1 MAADRGI
8 MAQDFRG
15 TERLPVELTTLLEGI
30 YAKSPALTYG
40 VSFEQFA
47 VILEEIGAKY
57 ISADAR
63 EKPGALG
70 DFFNSLRIDDLVLA
84 RACAAGS
91 DRAWETF
98 LSRFREKLYDIA
110 AYITKESSRELADSI
125 YADLYGTGQREG
137 RRISKLTSYTGRGS
151 LEGWLRTVIAQ
162 EYVNQYRRRRRLVSF
177 EEEAEAGT
185 QFPAAAVTPEAGL
198 PLDPRLEA
206 ATDEALTALSSEDRF
221 VLASYYLD
229 DKTLAEIARMLSVHE
244 STISR
249 KVDKLLK
256 SLRKQILAGLG
267 RRGMSRRQAEE
278 SLEVDIRDLRLN
290 IRKNLTQETRVQP
303 FSEGKAEVP
312 GGQ

>member
-1 MAADRGI
+1 MTADPGI
-8 MAQDFRG
+8 MVQDLRG
-15 TERLPVELTTLLEGI
+15 TARLPAELNSLLEGI

-57 ISADAR
+57 ISVDAR
-63 EKPGALG
+63 EKPGALR
-70 DFFNSLRIDDLVLA
+70 DFYNNLRIDDLVLA
-84 RACAAGS
+84 RACAAGN
-91 DRAWETF
+91 DRAWEAF
-98 LSRFREKLYDIA
+98 LSRFREKLYDVA

-125 YADLYGTGQREG
+125 YADLYGTALRDGQ
-137 RRISKLTSYTGRGS
+137 RISKLTSYTGRGS
-151 LEGWLRTVIAQ
+151 LEGWLRTIIAQ
-162 EYVNQYRRRRRLVSF
+162 EYVNQYRKRRRLVSF
-177 EEEAEAGT
+177 EEEVEAGT
-185 QFPAAAVTPEAGL
+185 AFAAPPAIPETEIT
-198 PLDPRLEA
+198 LDPRLEA
-206 ATDEALTALSSEDRF
+206 ATDEALTALSPEDRF

-229 DKTLAEIARMLSVHE
+229 DKTLAEIARMHSVHE

>member
-1 MAADRGI
+1 
-8 MAQDFRG
+8 MAQEFRG
-15 TERLPVELTTLLEGI
+15 TARLPAELNTLLEGI

-47 VILEEIGAKY
+47 AILEEIGTKY
-57 ISADAR
+57 VSADAR
-63 EKPGALG
+63 EKPDALR

-84 RACAAGS
+84 RACAAGN
-91 DRAWETF
+91 DRAWEAF

-110 AYITKESSRELADSI
+110 GYITKESSRELADSI
-125 YADLYGTGQREG
+125 YADLYGTALRDGERV
-137 RRISKLTSYTGRGS
+137 SKLTSYTGRGS
-151 LEGWLRTVIAQ
+151 LEGWLRTIIAQ
-162 EYVNQYRRRRRLVSF
+162 EYVNQYRKRRRLVSF
-177 EEEAEAGT
+177 EEEVEAGT
-185 QFPAAAVTPEAGL
+185 AFAAL
-198 PLDPRLEA
+198 PVIAETEITLDPRLEA
-206 ATDEALTALSSEDRF
+206 ATDEALTALSPEDRF

-229 DKTLAEIARMLSVHE
+229 DKTLAEVARLLSVHE

-256 SLRKQILAGLG
+256 SLRKQILAGLA

-290 IRKNLTQETRVQP
+290 IRKNLTQENRVQP

>member
-1 MAADRGI
+1 MAADPGI
-8 MAQDFRG
+8 MVQDLRG
-15 TERLPVELTTLLEGI
+15 TARLPAELNTLLEGI
-30 YAKSPALTYG
+30 YAKSPALIYG
-40 VSFEQFA
+40 ISLEQFTA
-47 VILEEIGAKY
+47 ILEGIGAKY
-57 ISADAR
+57 ISSGAQD
-63 EKPGALG
+63 KPGTLR

-91 DRAWETF
+91 DRAWEAF

-110 AYITKESSRELADSI
+110 AYISKESSRELADSI
-125 YADLYGTGQREG
+125 YADLYGTGLRDGQ
-137 RRISKLTSYTGRGS
+137 RISKLSSYTGRGS

-162 EYVNQYRRRRRLVSF
+162 EYVNQYRKRRRLVSF
-177 EEEAEAGT
+177 EEEVEAGT
-185 QFPAAAVTPEAGL
+185 PFAAPAAIPETEITI
-198 PLDPRLEA
+198 DPRLEA

-229 DKTLAEIARMLSVHE
+229 DKTLAEIARLLSVHE

>member
-1 MAADRGI
+1 MAADPSI
-8 MAQDFRG
+8 MVQDLRG
-15 TERLPVELTTLLEGI
+15 TARLPAELHTLLEGI
-30 YAKSPALTYG
+30 HAKSPAPAYG

-47 VILEEIGAKY
+47 VILEEIGMKY
-57 ISADAR
+57 VSADAR
-63 EKPGALG
+63 EKPGALR

-84 RACAAGS
+84 RACAAGN
-91 DRAWETF
+91 DRAWEAF

-110 AYITKESSRELADSI
+110 AYISKESSRELADSI
-125 YADLYGTGQREG
+125 YADLYGTGLRDGQ
-137 RRISKLTSYTGRGS
+137 RISKLTSYTGRGS
-151 LEGWLRTVIAQ
+151 LEGWLRTIIAQ

-185 QFPAAAVTPEAGL
+185 QFPAATVTPEADL

-229 DKTLAEIARMLSVHE
+229 DKTLAEIARLLSVHE

-303 FSEGKAEVP
+303 FSDGKAEVP

>member
-1 MAADRGI
+1 MV
-8 MAQDFRG
+8 QDLQG
-15 TERLPVELTTLLEGI
+15 TARLPAELNTLLEGI

-40 VSFEQFA
+40 ISFQQFA
-47 VILEEIGAKY
+47 AILEEIGTKY

-63 EKPGALG
+63 EKPGALR

-84 RACAAGS
+84 RACAAGN
-91 DRAWETF
+91 DRAWEAF
-98 LSRFREKLYDIA
+98 LLRFREKLYDIA
-110 AYITKESSRELADSI
+110 AYISKESSRELADSI
-125 YADLYGTGQREG
+125 YADLYGTGLRDG
-137 RRISKLTSYTGRGS
+137 KRISKLTSYTGRGS

-185 QFPAAAVTPEAGL
+185 QFPAAAVTPDD
-198 PLDPRLEA
+198 PSLDPRLEA
-206 ATDEALTALSSEDRF
+206 ATDEALTALPSEDRF

-249 KVDKLLK
+249 KLDKLLK

-278 SLEVDIRDLRLN
+278 SLEVDIRDMRLN
-290 IRKNLTQETRVQP
+290 IRKNLTQENRVQP

>member
-1 MAADRGI
+1 MT
-8 MAQDFRG
+8 QDIRESG
-15 TERLPVELTTLLEGI
+15 HLPPELHTLLESL
-30 YAKSPALTYG
+30 YAKSPALAFG
-40 VSFEQFA
+40 MPLQQFTA
-47 VILEEIGAKY
+47 ILEEISSKY
-57 ISADAR
+57 VSADAR
-63 EKPGALG
+63 EKAGALR

-84 RACAAGS
+84 RACAAGN
-91 DRAWETF
+91 DRAWEAF

-110 AYITKESSRELADSI
+110 AYTSKESSRELADSI
-125 YADLYGTGQREG
+125 YADLYGTGLRDG

-151 LEGWLRTVIAQ
+151 LEGWLRTIIAQ
-162 EYVNQYRRRRRLVSF
+162 EYVNQYRKRKRLVSF

-185 QFPAAAVTPEAGL
+185 QFPAAEVTPETDL

-206 ATDEALTALSSEDRF
+206 ATDEALAALSSEDRF

-229 DKTLAEIARMLSVHE
+229 DKTLAEIARLLSVHE